1 MRHAPAAHWHH
12 GARRDPGYPVGMG
25 TRHYRFGRFRLNPQ
39 ARELFD
45 GAERVNLPLST
56 IDSLIHLIE
65 HRDRPVGRDELAAA
79 VWGRVDV
86 SEVSLSH
93 AIMRLRKLLGD
104 NGNDQ
109 RVIRTVPRLGYR
121 WVMDGTVESDEDV
134 EATPVAPELSVD
146 EAPVAPRKHHALFA
160 LAALALVAALVAWFV
175 RERANAPV
183 AKTGPM
189 PAIVLPANVDAS
201 PDQAWVR
208 LGLMDLVAAQLRR
221 GGIATAPSENVV
233 ALTRSHDG
241 TLDRSAFPDALIVE
255 PTAKVA
261 RGGWNVTL
269 DVHDAER
276 EIRVAATASDAIEA
290 GRKAADE
297 LLIKLGHVP
306 PAADEADAS
315 IAQATLR
322 QRVTAAVLSGQLD
335 VARELI
341 RNAAPNLQST
351 PEIAFSEAKI
361 EFFAGNYAKSREK
374 IEALL
379 ARLPTDAPV
388 ELRARALNTLGAAY
402 FREGRLDD
410 AGRAY
415 AESIRLAAHAKRS
428 DVLANAYIGSGGV
441 ASQRLRFDEAAADYG
456 RARTLLDLGND
467 AFGVAAVDLNLGMLA
482 LERGQPAAA
491 LPALRGAA
499 KQFTTLA
506 GEDAL
511 AATLPAIV
519 DADLSLLDYD
529 DALATSERLAA
540 LESRSGGRQRW
551 DLVLARARVLAGVG
565 RLGEADALLA
575 RIADAS
581 DPAEDAIVRARA
593 SALGAEIALA
603 RGDCA
608 HATELA
614 APAVIQPLDAAHPPE
629 YARAARVRVEALLC
643 IGDAPAAADAA
654 NQLRTWTASAPA
666 GAIGVESLRA
676 DAARAAASG
685 TSDGIAPY
693 AAAMAAAS
701 SRAIPDEIIG
711 VGLDYVRVLL
721 AAGQVDEAVSV
732 NGRTAAFADRDPR
745 AALIE
750 ALVYAALG
758 RNAEADDAFSHVR
771 KLAGERTFAELPEGR
786 NRTAGP

>member
-1 MRHAPAAHWHH
+1 MRHAPAARRRN

-39 ARELFD
+39 ARELLD

-56 IDSLIHLIE
+56 IDSLIYLVE

-93 AIMRLRKLLGD
+93 AIMRLRKRLGD
-104 NGNDQ
+104 TGNDQ
-109 RVIRTVPRLGYR
+109 RMIRTVPRLGYR
-121 WVMDGTVESDEDV
+121 WVMDGTIETDADA
-134 EATPVAPELSVD
+134 EATAHSVD
-146 EAPVAPRKHHALFA
+146 EAPVAPRKHRALFA
-160 LAALALVAALVAWFV
+160 LAALALVAVVAAWLL
-175 RERANAPV
+175 RERTHAPV

-208 LGLMDLVAAQLRR
+208 LGLMDLVASHLRR

-233 ALTRSHDG
+233 ALTRAHDG
-241 TLDRSAFPDALIVE
+241 TLDRGAFPDALIVE
-255 PTAKVA
+255 PTAKAA
-261 RGGWNVTL
+261 RGGWSVTL
-269 DVHDAER
+269 DVRDGER
-276 EIRVAATASDAIEA
+276 EIRVATTAPDAIDA

-306 PAADEADAS
+306 PPADDADVS
-315 IAQATLR
+315 VAQATLR

-335 VARELI
+335 VARDLI
-341 RNAAPNLQST
+341 RDAAPNLAST

-361 EFFAGNYAKSREK
+361 DFFAGNYAKSRDS

-379 ARLPTDAPV
+379 ARLPADAPA

-402 FREGRLDD
+402 FREGRLDE

-415 AESIRLAAHAKRS
+415 AESIRLAAHTKRT

-441 ASQRLRFDEAAADYG
+441 ASQRHRFDEAAADYG
-456 RARTLLDLGND
+456 RARTLSDLAND
-467 AFGVAAVDLNLGMLA
+467 VFGVAAVDLNLGMLA

-519 DADLSLLDYD
+519 DADLSLLDYA

-540 LESRSGGRQRW
+540 LESRNGGRQRAE
-551 DLVLARARVLAGVG
+551 LVLARVRALAGAG
-565 RLGEADALLA
+565 KLGEADGLLA

-581 DPAEDAIVRARA
+581 DPGQEPIVRARA

-603 RGDCA
+603 RGDCM
-608 HATELA
+608 HAAELA
-614 APAVIQPLDAAHPPE
+614 APAAIGPLDAAHPPE
-629 YARAARVRVEALLC
+629 YARASRVRVEALLC
-643 IGDAPAAADAA
+643 SRDVAAAAEAA
-654 NQLRTWTASAPA
+654 RELRSWAASAPA
-666 GAIGVESLRA
+666 GAVGVESLRA
-676 DAARAAASG
+676 DAAEKAASG
-685 TSDGIAPY
+685 AGDGIAPY
-693 AAAMAAAS
+693 AAAMAAATA
-701 SRAIPDEIIG
+701 RAIPDEIVG
-711 VGLDYVRVLL
+711 VGLEYVRVLI
-721 AAGQVDEAVSV
+721 AAGHVDEAASV

-750 ALVYAALG
+750 ALVYSALG
-758 RNAEADDAFSHVR
+758 RHAEADDAFADVR
-771 KLAGERTFAELPEGR
+771 TLAGERTFAELPEGR

>member
-1 MRHAPAAHWHH
+1 
-12 GARRDPGYPVGMG
+12 MG
-25 TRHYRFGRFRLNPQ
+25 NRHYRFGRFRLNPQ
-39 ARELFD
+39 ARELVD
-45 GAERVNLPLST
+45 GARRVNLPLST
-56 IDSLIHLIE
+56 IDSLIYLVE

-93 AIMRLRKLLGD
+93 AIMRLRKLFGD
-104 NGNDQ
+104 TGNDQ

-121 WVMDGTVESDEDV
+121 WVMDDTVETGA
-134 EATPVAPELSVD
+134 EAAPERALD
-146 EAPVAPRKHHALFA
+146 ETPATTAPPAAARNRNALLA
-160 LAALALVAALVAWFV
+160 LAAVAIVAMLAVGFV
-175 RERANAPV
+175 RERANAPA
-183 AKTGPM
+183 AKAGPT
-189 PAIVLPANVDAS
+189 PSIVLPANVDA
-201 PDQAWVR
+201 PPEQAWVR
-208 LGLMDLVAAQLRR
+208 LGLMDLVASELRR
-221 GGIATAPSENVV
+221 GGVATAPSENVV
-233 ALTRSHDG
+233 ALARMHDG
-241 TLDRSAFPDALIVE
+241 ALDRNTFPDALVVE
-255 PTAKVA
+255 TTAKA
-261 RGGWNVTL
+261 TRGGWNVTL
-269 DVHDAER
+269 DAREAER
-276 EIRVAATASDAIEA
+276 GIRVAATAPDPIEA

-306 PAADEADAS
+306 PATGEADAS
-315 IAQATLR
+315 TAQATLR

-335 VARELI
+335 VARDLI
-341 RNAAPNLQST
+341 RTAPPNLQAT
-351 PEIAFSEAKI
+351 PEIAFSEAKL

-379 ARLPTDAPV
+379 AALPADAPGA
-388 ELRARALNTLGAAY
+388 LRARALNTLGAAY
-402 FREGRLDD
+402 FREGRLDE

-415 AESIRLAAHAKRS
+415 AESIRLAAQTKRS

-491 LPALRGAA
+491 LPVLRGAA
-499 KQFTTLA
+499 KQFATLA

-511 AATLPAIV
+511 AAASVAIV
-519 DADLSLLDYD
+519 DADLAVLDYA
-529 DALATSERLAA
+529 DALATSERFAA

-551 DLVLARARVLAGVG
+551 DLVLARADALAAVG
-565 RLGEADALLA
+565 KLGEADALLA

-581 DPAEDAIVRARA
+581 DPAQDAVVRARA
-593 SALGAEIALA
+593 STLGAEIALA

-608 HATELA
+608 HAAELA
-614 APAVIQPLDAAHPPE
+614 APDAIQALDTAHPPD
-629 YARAARVRVEALLC
+629 YARAARIRVDALLC
-643 IGDAPAAADAA
+643 SGAAPAAADAA
-654 NQLRTWTASAPA
+654 NHLRAWAESAPA
-666 GAIGVESLRA
+666 GAIGIEALRA
-676 DAARAAASG
+676 DAARAVASD
-685 TSDGIAPY
+685 TRDAVAPY
-693 AAAMAAAS
+693 AAAMAAATA
-701 SRAIPDEIIG
+701 RAIPDEIVG

-721 AAGQVDEAVSV
+721 AAGRVDEAASV

-750 ALVYAALG
+750 ALVYVALG

>member
-1 MRHAPAAHWHH
+1 
-12 GARRDPGYPVGMG
+12 MG

-56 IDSLIHLIE
+56 IDSLIYLVE
-65 HRDRPVGRDELAAA
+65 HRGRPVGRDELAAA

-93 AIMRLRKLLGD
+93 AVMRLRRLLGD
-104 NGNDQ
+104 TGNDQ

-121 WVMDGTVESDEDV
+121 WVMEDTVETDAGP
-134 EATPVAPELSVD
+134 EAMAPAPATAGETPPPVAVAARKRNALSAV
-146 EAPVAPRKHHALFA
+146 
-160 LAALALVAALVAWFV
+160 AALALVAALAAWYWHQRAVAPI
-175 RERANAPV
+175 ANAGPV
-183 AKTGPM
+183 
-189 PAIVLPANVDAS
+189 PAIVLPVNVDA
-201 PDQAWVR
+201 PADEAWMR
-208 LGLMDLVAAQLRR
+208 LGLMDLVASQLRR
-221 GGIATAPSENVV
+221 GGIATTPSENVV
-233 ALTRSHDG
+233 ALTRTHGG
-241 TLDRSAFPDALIVE
+241 TLDRQAFPDALIVE
-255 PTAKVA
+255 PAAKAA

-269 DVHDAER
+269 DVRDAGR
-276 EIRVAATASDAIEA
+276 EIRVATTAADPIDAA
-290 GRKAADE
+290 RKAADE

-306 PAADEADAS
+306 PAADEGDAS
-315 IAQATLR
+315 AGEATLR

-335 VARELI
+335 VARDLI
-341 RNAAPNLQST
+341 RNAAPNLQAT

-379 ARLPTDAPV
+379 GHLPADAPA

-402 FREGRLDD
+402 FREGRLDE

-415 AESIRLAAHAKRS
+415 AESIRLAAHTRRG

-467 AFGVAAVDLNLGMLA
+467 AFGVAAVELNLGMLA

-491 LPALRGAA
+491 LPMLRGAA
-499 KQFTTLA
+499 KRFETLA

-511 AATLPAIV
+511 AATLAAIV
-519 DADLSLLDYD
+519 DADLAVLDYA
-529 DALATSERLAA
+529 DALATSERFAS
-540 LESRSGGRQRW
+540 LESRSGGRARW
-551 DLVLARARVLAGVG
+551 ELVLARARALAGAG

-581 DPAEDAIVRARA
+581 DPAQDAIARARA
-593 SALGAEIALA
+593 SALGGEIALA
-603 RGDCA
+603 RNDCA
-608 HATELA
+608 HAADLA
-614 APAVIQPLDAAHPPE
+614 APAAVQPLDAAHPPE
-629 YARAARVRVEALLC
+629 YARAARVRIEALLC
-643 IGDAPAAADAA
+643 SDAAPAATDAVD
-654 NQLRTWTASAPA
+654 QLRAWAASAPA
-666 GAIGVESLRA
+666 GAIGVEALRA
-676 DAARAAASG
+676 EAARAAATG
-685 TSDGIAPY
+685 AGERAVAAY
-693 AAAMAAAS
+693 AAAMAAATA
-701 SRAIPDEIIG
+701 RAIPDEI
-711 VGLDYVRVLL
+711 VGGGLEYVRALL
-721 AAGQVDEAVSV
+721 ASGQVDEAVSD

-758 RNAEADDAFSHVR
+758 RNAEADDAFASVR

>member
-1 MRHAPAAHWHH
+1 
-12 GARRDPGYPVGMG
+12 MG

-56 IDSLIHLIE
+56 IDSLIYLIE

-93 AIMRLRKLLGD
+93 AVMRLRRLLGD
-104 NGNDQ
+104 TGNDQ

-121 WVMDGTVESDEDV
+121 WVMEDTVETDAEPAAMSDAP
-134 EATPVAPELSVD
+134 EATPGATPTAGKTPAAAVPK
-146 EAPVAPRKHHALFA
+146 RQRNALFA
-160 LAALALVAALVAWFV
+160 LAALVAGAALVAWYW
-175 RERANAPV
+175 RDHARAPIAS
-183 AKTGPM
+183 AGPT
-189 PAIVLPANVDAS
+189 PAIVLPANVDAPS
-201 PDQAWVR
+201 DQAWMR
-208 LGLMDLVAAQLRR
+208 LGLMDLVGSQLRR
-221 GGIATAPSENVV
+221 GGIATTPSENVV
-233 ALTRSHDG
+233 ALSRAHDG
-241 TLDRSAFPDALIVE
+241 TIDRAAFPDALVVL
-255 PTAKVA
+255 PTAKPA
-261 RGGWNVTL
+261 RGAWNVTL
-269 DVHDAER
+269 DAHDAER
-276 EIRVAATASDAIEA
+276 EIRVTSTANDPIDA

-306 PAADEADAS
+306 PAVEEADAS
-315 IAQATLR
+315 IAQSTLR

-341 RNAAPNLQST
+341 RNASPNLKAT

-361 EFFAGNYAKSREK
+361 EFFAGNYAKSREQ

-379 ARLPTDAPV
+379 ARLPTDAPA

-402 FREGRLDD
+402 FREGRLDE

-415 AESIRLAAHAKRS
+415 AESIRLAAHTKRS

-491 LPALRGAA
+491 LPMLRDAA
-499 KQFTTLA
+499 KRFETLA

-511 AATLPAIV
+511 AATLAAIV
-519 DADLSLLDYD
+519 DADLATLDYA
-529 DALATSERLAA
+529 DALATSERFAA
-540 LESRSGGRQRW
+540 LESRSGGRARW
-551 DLVLARARVLAGVG
+551 ELVLARARALAGAG
-565 RLGEADALLA
+565 RLGEADALVA
-575 RIADAS
+575 RIADSS
-581 DPAEDAIVRARA
+581 DPAQDPTERARA
-593 SALGAEIALA
+593 SVLGAEIALA

-608 HATELA
+608 HAADA
-614 APAVIQPLDAAHPPE
+614 AAAATPALDAAHPPD
-629 YARAARVRVEALLC
+629 YARAVRVQVEALLC
-643 IGDAPAAADAA
+643 SGARPAADEAA
-654 NQLRTWTASAPA
+654 ARLRAWSTSAPA
-666 GAIGVESLRA
+666 GAAGIEVLRA
-676 DAARAAASG
+676 EAASAAASG
-685 TSDGIAPY
+685 MRDAALGAY
-693 AAAMAAAS
+693 ADAMAAATT
-701 SRAIPDEIIG
+701 RAIPDEIVG
-711 VGLDYVRVLL
+711 VALDYVRALL
-721 AAGQVDEAVSV
+721 AAGALDEAVSV

-745 AALIE
+745 AALIQ
-750 ALVYAALG
+750 ALVYSALG
-758 RNAEADDAFSHVR
+758 RSAEADDAFAGVR
-771 KLAGERTFAELPEGR
+771 KLAGERTFAELPAAR